1 MDKIGKYI
9 IKPYSKFRKN
19 IELITKEGWYKRSA
33 HTILEVDITNTRKMI
48 QKYKEKTGEKISFTS
63 WVIKC
68 IAQTLSE
75 YKDFNAYRHGKNK
88 IIIFD
93 DIDIA
98 VPIEKIVEDE
108 ARPRVFIIRKAN
120 EKSLKIISDEIRMVQ
135 KEDVSEDIEILGH
148 EISGLEKF
156 ALKAP
161 VIIQRFLLL
170 ITRKNAILKKKYMGT
185 TGVTAIGMKGYFPG
199 WVIPLGGTASTLF
212 VVGGITKKPGVINDK
227 ISIREYIHL
236 TITTDHDII
245 DGGPL
250 VRFVERLNSLMEK
263 GYGLDNL

>member
-1 MDKIGKYI
+1 MDNIGKYK

-19 IELITKEGWYKRSA
+19 IELITKEGWYKRST
-33 HTILEVDITNTRKMI
+33 HTILEIDITNARKMI

-68 IAQTLSE
+68 IAQALNE
-75 YKDFNAYRHGKNK
+75 NKDLNAYRHGKNK

-98 VPIEKIVEDE
+98 VPIEKIVKDE

-120 EKSLKIISDEIRMVQ
+120 EKSLKIISDEIRMIQ
-135 KEDVSEDIEILGH
+135 KEEVSEDMEILGH
-148 EISGLEKF
+148 KISGLEKF

-161 VIIQRFLLL
+161 IIIKRFLLW

-199 WVIPLGGTASTLF
+199 WVIPLGGTSSTLF